1 MQDGTIIE
9 AFRRVGE
16 NSNRVRT
23 VLPGQN
29 YEVPPIQD
37 KINILTTDTNSF
49 IERLKTYQ
57 EATLYQAIIA
67 SGLGFGPI
75 TAKEIIFLAG
85 FSNDL
90 LIKDMDENGIFSSIT
105 NIIDELKNHVSRKKT
120 FRQH

>member
-1 MQDGTIIE
+1 MKIAI
-9 AFRRVGE
+9 AY
-16 NSNRVRT
+16 
-23 VLPGQN
+23 VLSYLVKN

-90 LIKDMDENGIFSSIT
+90 LIKDMDEMDFSSLT
-105 NIIDELKNHVSRKKT
+105 NIIDELKINVIKKKT
-120 FRQH
+120 FHQH